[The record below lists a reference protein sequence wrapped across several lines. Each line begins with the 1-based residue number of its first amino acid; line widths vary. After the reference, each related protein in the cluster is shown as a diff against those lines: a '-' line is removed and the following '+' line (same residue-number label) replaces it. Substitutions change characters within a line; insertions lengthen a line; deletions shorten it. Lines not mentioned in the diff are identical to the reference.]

1 MSVNYE
7 LLRKL
12 YPEWESPNP
21 PFLLIVKIFL
31 IIVLFLIIPY
41 IYIKCIEGRLSALME
56 KIRHDIGAI
65 LYPPNT
71 I

>member
-7 LLRKL
+7 LLSKL
-12 YPEWESPNP
+12 YPEWESQP
-21 PFLLIVKIFL
+21 PPLLILVKIFL
-31 IIVLFLIIPY
+31 AIALFLILPY
-41 IYIKCIEGRLSALME
+41 LYIKFIEGRLSALKE
-56 KIRHDIGAI
+56 KIRHALGAI

>member
-12 YPEWESPNP
+12 YPEWESQSP
-21 PFLLIVKIFL
+21 PFLIIGKIFL
-31 IIVLFLIIPY
+31 AIALFLVIPY
-41 IYIKCIEGRLSALME
+41 IYIRFIEGRLSVLKE
-56 KIRHDIGAI
+56 KIRHAIGAI